1 MATLQQ
7 KIVTHLWFDTDAK
20 EAAQFYCSIFP
31 DSSITQVSL
40 LKDTPSGDCE
50 LVSFVLAGQEFM
62 ALSAGPYFK
71 FNEAIS
77 FVVYCD
83 SQEEIDY
90 YWDKLSAVP
99 EAEQCGWI
107 KDKFGVSWQIIPLL
121 MKEIFAANKPAQQ
134 ERLLRAVLT
143 MKKLDLA
150 ILRGLIG

>member
-1 MATLQQ
+1 MASLQQ
-7 KIVTHLWFDTDAK
+7 KIVTHLWFDTDAQ

-99 EAEQCGWI
+99 AAEQCGWI
-107 KDKFGVSWQIIPLL
+107 KDKFGVSWQIIPSL

-134 ERLLRAVLT
+134 EQLLRAVLS

-150 ILRGLIG
+150 VLRGLIG